1 MSNDRLAEDDIR
13 RLEQLTNAAR
23 PAPWDADDEGR
34 IVAAALASAE
44 PSIDADVTLTRDDLA
59 FIVLAR
65 NTMPRLLAEPCA
77 HRGIA
82 STIAPQ
88 PEVLTVTTT
97 ATRSIF

>member
-1 MSNDRLAEDDIR
+1 MSNDRLADDDIR
-13 RLEQLTNAAR
+13 WLEKLTNAAR
-23 PAPWDADDEGR
+23 PAPWDADEEGR

-44 PSIDADVTLTRDDLA
+44 PSVDADVTLTRDDLA

-65 NTMPRLLAEPCA
+65 NTMPHLLAELCA

-82 STIAPQ
+82 SMIAPQ